1 MRTTSEETKA
11 VTDPSSHSST
21 LKAFSFACTELIGT
35 HSAFSPWMLHQMQNA
50 CALKRLACYSI
61 IVT

>member
-21 LKAFSFACTELIGT
+21 LKAFSFACTELIW
-35 HSAFSPWMLHQMQNA
+35 H
-50 CALKRLACYSI
+50 ALRVFTLDVASNVKCVCVETPGLLFY
-61 IVT
+61 